1 MIPAYAG
8 IYLINPT
15 SPQQSPNLNWKTAM
29 LALDRKTPAIWYLST
44 LAFSFC
50 VVAGTLIGGATAFA
64 QSKDIATYSTAE
76 DAVAGLLA
84 AVRSEDPAVEI
95 VKVLGPDGEDI
106 AISGDPIDDEARR
119 ERFLTAFDEAHKID
133 QQDQAKFVLVIG
145 KDEYPFPIPIAS
157 EGGKWFWDTKAGINE
172 ILTRRIGENE
182 LNTVQVMR
190 TYVAAQL
197 EYAEKERDNKGIQYA
212 RRLMS
217 REGRKD
223 GLYWPAAEGE
233 EESPIGPLIAK
244 AQSEG
249 YKAKSSAEAQPAYHG
264 YVYRMLYGQGRNA
277 ADGARDYIVND
288 RMIGGFAL
296 IATPAD
302 YGNSGIMTFIV
313 NHDGEVYEQDLGPDT
328 QTAARGIKLFDP
340 DSNWKKVANE

>member
-1 MIPAYAG
+1 MIPACTW
-8 IYLINPT
+8 INLNNPS
-15 SPQQSPNLNWKTAM
+15 SPQQSPNWKTAM
-29 LALDRKTPAIWYLST
+29 LTLERRIHAIPYLTT
-44 LAFSFC
+44 LAFSLC
-50 VVAGTLIGGATAFA
+50 VVAGTVIGAATAFA
-64 QSKDIATYSTAE
+64 QAKAIATYSTAE
-76 DAVAGLLA
+76 DAVAGLVA
-84 AVRSEDPAVEI
+84 AVRSEDSAADI
-95 VKVLGPDGEDI
+95 VKVLGSEGEDI
-106 AISGDPIDDEARR
+106 ATSGDPVDDEARR

-133 QQDQAKFVLVIG
+133 QQEPEKFVLVIG
-145 KDEYPFPIPIAS
+145 KDEYPFPIPITS
-157 EGGKWFWDTKAGINE
+157 KDGKWFWDTGAGINE

-182 LNTVQVMR
+182 LNTIQVMR

-197 EYAEKERDNKGIQYA
+197 EYAEKERDGKGIQYA

-223 GLYWPAAEGE
+223 GLYWAAAEGE
-233 EESPIGPLIAK
+233 EVSPIGPLIAK

-249 YKAKSSAEAQPAYHG
+249 YKAKSSGEGQPAYHG
-264 YVYRMLYGQGRNA
+264 YIFRMLYGQSRNA

-313 NHDGEVYEQDLGPDT
+313 NHDGDVYEQDLGLDT
-328 QTAARGIKLFDP
+328 PTAARRIKLFDP
-340 DSNWKKVANE
+340 DSKWKKVDTE

>member
-1 MIPAYAG
+1 MIPANAG
-8 IYLINPT
+8 ISLSNPP
-15 SPQQSPNLNWKTAM
+15 SPQQSTNLNWKTAM
-29 LALDRKTPAIWYLST
+29 LTLDRRTLASWCLST
-44 LAFSFC
+44 LAFSFY
-50 VVAGTLIGGATAFA
+50 VVAGTIIVGATAFA
-64 QSKDIATYSTAE
+64 QAKDVATYSTAE
-76 DAVAGLLA
+76 DAVAALLA

-95 VKVLGPDGEDI
+95 VKVLGPDGVDI
-106 AISGDPIDDEARR
+106 ATSGDPVDDQARR
-119 ERFLTAFDEAHKID
+119 ERFLTAFDDAHKID
-133 QQDQAKFVLVIG
+133 QQEPEKFVLVIG
-145 KDEYPFPIPIAS
+145 KDEYPFPIPITS
-157 EGGKWFWDTKAGINE
+157 KDGKWFWDTGAGINE

-182 LNTVQVMR
+182 LNTIQVMR

-197 EYAEKERDNKGIQYA
+197 EYAEKERDGKGIQYA

-223 GLYWPAAEGE
+223 GLYWAAAEGE

-249 YKAKSSAEAQPAYHG
+249 YKAKSSAEGQPAYHG

-313 NHDGEVYEQDLGPDT
+313 NHDGDVYEQDLGPDT
-328 QTAARGIKLFDP
+328 QTVARGIKLFDP
-340 DSNWKKVANE
+340 DSNWKKVAND